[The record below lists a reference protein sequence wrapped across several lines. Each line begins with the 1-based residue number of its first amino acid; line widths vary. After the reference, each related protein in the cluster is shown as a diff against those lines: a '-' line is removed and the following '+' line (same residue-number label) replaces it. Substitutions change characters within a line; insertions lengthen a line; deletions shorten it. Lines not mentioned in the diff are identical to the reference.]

1 MDVLVVA
8 AAVVLFLAAAA
19 LVRLEAR
26 KEARETEAPDPWSS
40 LPPRWKSESKIV
52 LPPRKRVGL

>member
-8 AAVVLFLAAAA
+8 AAVVLFLAAA
-19 LVRLEAR
+19 LIRLEAR